1 MKSLGHQFF
10 SLAMPLVCAFSA
22 CGTQPASKSAADPN
36 LATRVAP
43 EDEYFIFKLDE
54 NVTRTNVYYKNR
66 YGIELAANLYTAK
79 GLDTTKSHPAII
91 IGPPFGGVKEQG
103 SGIYANQ
110 LAQRGFIVLAFDPAF
125 MGESGGMPR
134 QVSSPDIFAENF
146 SAGVDYLGSLPYVDR
161 QKIGAIGICGSGGFA
176 LSAAQVDTRIK
187 AVVTSAMYDIS
198 RSELTALNTS
208 TNPRQVLDQLGEQRW
223 KDFENGTPEYIPSFP
238 ATPADSIPEGLDEIS
253 KEFYSFYGL
262 ARGHHPNA
270 RAGTT
275 TTSKLAWINFQSLS
289 HIATI
294 APRPILFITGEN
306 AHSRPFSDIA
316 YAAASQP
323 KEMYLAPG
331 ANHVDLYDD
340 TNKIPFDRIESFFK
354 AALK

>member
-1 MKSLGHQFF
+1 MKSLGHHFF
-10 SLAMPLVCAFSA
+10 SLAMPLALLA
-22 CGTQPASKSAADPN
+22 CGTAPAATSAVDPN
-36 LATRVAP
+36 LASRVAP

-66 YGIELAANLYTAK
+66 YGIELAANLYMPK
-79 GLDTTKSHPAII
+79 GLDTTKSYPAIV

-103 SGIYANQ
+103 SGVYANQ

-161 QKIGAIGICGSGGFA
+161 QKIGALGICGSGGFA

-187 AVVTSAMYDIS
+187 AIVTSAMYDIS
-198 RSELTALNTS
+198 KSEWTTANANEDRTGMLN
-208 TNPRQVLDQLGEQRW
+208 RLGEQRW
-223 KDFENGTPEYIPSFP
+223 KDFENGTPEYISFFP
-238 ATPADSIPEGLDEIS
+238 TTPADSIPEGMDAIS
-253 KEFYSFYGL
+253 AEFFSFYGM
-262 ARGHHPNA
+262 ARGHHPNTQG
-270 RAGTT
+270 GTT
-275 TTSKLAWINFQSLS
+275 TTSRLAWINFQSLN

-294 APRPILFITGEN
+294 SPRPILFITGEN
-306 AHSRPFSDIA
+306 AHSRPYSDTA
-316 YAAASQP
+316 YAAASEP
-323 KEMYLAPG
+323 KELYITPG

-340 TNKIPFDRIESFFK
+340 TNKIPFNRIESFFK
-354 AALK
+354 EALK